1 MKTDLGHEF
10 TSRTLYCHGH
20 VSKNTSVTY
29 WLSCGIKI
37 RCWMLKC
44 MDFGM
49 NLQHHYTHSQR
60 PVSSLQQFDTVIR
73 TQNWQR
79 CGALTENSHEMN
91 KSASEHKDSGETAM
105 TVKRL
110 DYSPAKFHAC
120 LTFQNHKHNQ
130 ILWGTRVI
138 LKNYTI
144 KFKHLQQYRTP
155 WRILVNCTKFT
166 NTARATRSSVI
177 KRYTSIKCFPK
188 WIMHIQLVIR
198 LRPPCNLSLVSFCS
212 SGRRG
217 EQNIGHSHRYSA
229 SELLVYMQMY
239 ASQRRRRICSGRS
252 RSSCRR
258 RISSYD
264 SFSSHVGS
272 CGQRSTL
279 GML

>member
-1 MKTDLGHEF
+1 
-10 TSRTLYCHGH
+10 
-20 VSKNTSVTY
+20 
-29 WLSCGIKI
+29 
-37 RCWMLKC
+37 MLKF

-60 PVSSLQQFDTVIR
+60 PVSSLQQFDTVMR

-110 DYSPAKFHAC
+110 DYSAAKFHAC

-138 LKNYTI
+138 LKNNTI

-177 KRYTSIKCFPK
+177 NDTLALNAF
-188 WIMHIQLVIR
+188 Q
-198 LRPPCNLSLVSFCS
+198 
-212 SGRRG
+212 
-217 EQNIGHSHRYSA
+217 
-229 SELLVYMQMY
+229 SELCIFNWTSDSDPMQ
-239 ASQRRRRICSGRS
+239 S
-252 RSSCRR
+252 
-258 RISSYD
+258 
-264 SFSSHVGS
+264 
-272 CGQRSTL
+272 
-279 GML
+279 